1 MFTRFFTKN
10 YITSKVL
17 EYTIYVSDIS
27 ELRLNNFRDTT
38 DLIIGEFNMFFNPT
52 TLLQLV
58 SLFLVIT
65 AGPAII
71 VLIALRRGNL

>member
-1 MFTRFFTKN
+1 MYLLFQSYLKIIKEI
-10 YITSKVL
+10 YI
-17 EYTIYVSDIS
+17 
-27 ELRLNNFRDTT
+27 
-38 DLIIGEFNMFFNPT
+38 DLITGDFIMFFNPT

>member
-1 MFTRFFTKN
+1 MYLLFQ
-10 YITSKVL
+10 S
-17 EYTIYVSDIS
+17 YVKIIK
-27 ELRLNNFRDTT
+27 EIQT
-38 DLIIGEFNMFFNPT
+38 DLITGEFIMFFNPT

>member
-1 MFTRFFTKN
+1 MYLLFQSYVKIIKEI
-10 YITSKVL
+10 YI
-17 EYTIYVSDIS
+17 
-27 ELRLNNFRDTT
+27 
-38 DLIIGEFNMFFNPT
+38 DLITGDFIMFFNPT

>member
-1 MFTRFFTKN
+1 MYLLFQSYLKIIKEI
-10 YITSKVL
+10 YI
-17 EYTIYVSDIS
+17 
-27 ELRLNNFRDTT
+27 
-38 DLIIGEFNMFFNPT
+38 DLITGEFIMFFNPT

-58 SLFLVIT
+58 SLFHVIT

>member
-1 MFTRFFTKN
+1 MYLIFQSYLKIIKEI
-10 YITSKVL
+10 YI
-17 EYTIYVSDIS
+17 
-27 ELRLNNFRDTT
+27 
-38 DLIIGEFNMFFNPT
+38 DLITGEFIMFFNPT

>member
-1 MFTRFFTKN
+1 MLTRYFTKN
-10 YITSKVL
+10 YITRWVL
-17 EYTIYVSDIS
+17 EYTIYVSSIS
-27 ELRLNNFRDTT
+27 KLYISNFRSIT
-38 DLIIGEFNMFFNPT
+38 DLNIGEYNMFFNPT

>member
-1 MFTRFFTKN
+1 MYLLFQSYVKIIKEI
-10 YITSKVL
+10 YI
-17 EYTIYVSDIS
+17 
-27 ELRLNNFRDTT
+27 
-38 DLIIGEFNMFFNPT
+38 DLITGEFIMFFNPT

>member
-1 MFTRFFTKN
+1 MYLLFQSYLKIIEEI
-10 YITSKVL
+10 YI
-17 EYTIYVSDIS
+17 
-27 ELRLNNFRDTT
+27 
-38 DLIIGEFNMFFNPT
+38 DLIIGEFIMFFNPT

>member
-1 MFTRFFTKN
+1 
-10 YITSKVL
+10 
-17 EYTIYVSDIS
+17 
-27 ELRLNNFRDTT
+27 
-38 DLIIGEFNMFFNPT
+38 MFFNPT

-58 SLFLVIT
+58 SHFLVIT

>member
-1 MFTRFFTKN
+1 MYLLFQSYLKIIKEI
-10 YITSKVL
+10 YI
-17 EYTIYVSDIS
+17 
-27 ELRLNNFRDTT
+27 
-38 DLIIGEFNMFFNPT
+38 DLITGEFIMFFNPT